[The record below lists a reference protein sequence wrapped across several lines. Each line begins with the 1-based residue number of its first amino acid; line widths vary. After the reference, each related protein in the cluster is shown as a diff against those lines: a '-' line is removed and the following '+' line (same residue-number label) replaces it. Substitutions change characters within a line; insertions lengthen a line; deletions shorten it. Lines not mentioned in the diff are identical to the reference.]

1 MTEDGLHLIEHRIV
15 ERPAFKVV
23 GRKTWI
29 AGPDNDLFGRF
40 WAQCKEEGLFEV
52 FGEISGLR
60 VGPQT
65 NGAMLGISRVENDP
79 SRRDFY
85 YMIAIEIPSD
95 GAEHNLET
103 YRVPASQW
111 AVFECRGKVPDS
123 IVSAEMYAFM
133 EWLPASGFEHANAP
147 EMEVYP
153 PGSDTYCEF
162 WLPIRKAQ
170 PF

>member
-1 MTEDGLHLIEHRIV
+1 MFELFDRLNRHR
-15 ERPAFKVV
+15 A
-23 GRKTWI
+23 
-29 AGPDNDLFGRF
+29 
-40 WAQCKEEGLFEV
+40 
-52 FGEISGLR
+52 
-60 VGPQT
+60 GPQT
-65 NGAMLGISRVENDP
+65 NGAVLGISRVENDP
-79 SRRDFY
+79 SKREFY
-85 YMIAIEIPSD
+85 YMIAVEAPSSE
-95 GAEHNLET
+95 AEPDLET

-123 IVSAEMYAFM
+123 IVSAEMYAFV

-153 PGSDTYCEF
+153 SGSDTYCEF

>member
-1 MTEDGLHLIEHRIV
+1 MIEHRIV
-15 ERPAFKVV
+15 ERPAFEVV

-29 AGPDNDLFGRF
+29 AGPDNDLFGHF

-52 FGEISGLR
+52 FGKISGLR
-60 VGPQT
+60 AGLQT

-79 SRRDFY
+79 SKRDFY
-85 YMIAIEIPSD
+85 YMIAVEIQSD
-95 GAEHNLET
+95 GTEYDLET

-147 EMEVYP
+147 EMEVYAP
-153 PGSDTYCEF
+153 DSDTYCEF
-162 WLPIRKAQ
+162 WLPIRKAR
-170 PF
+170 PC